1 MNALLD
7 CIFNFQEELNNMG
20 VEIERKFLV
29 ENNSWKNEI
38 KEEVS
43 IKQGYLN
50 SEAERT
56 VRVRI
61 YGEKGVLTIKGKSQ
75 NLTRE
80 EFEYQIPLA
89 DAQDLLDLCEKPI
102 IEKKRILLSV
112 GNKTWEID
120 VFGGENKGLVVA
132 EIELTS
138 EEEVFE
144 IPHWLG
150 EEVSSDS
157 SYYNSSLITNPYI
170 SWQK

>member
-61 YGEKGVLTIKGKSQ
+61 YGEKGVLTI
-75 NLTRE
+75 R
-80 EFEYQIPLA
+80 
-89 DAQDLLDLCEKPI
+89 
-102 IEKKRILLSV
+102 
-112 GNKTWEID
+112 
-120 VFGGENKGLVVA
+120 
-132 EIELTS
+132 
-138 EEEVFE
+138 
-144 IPHWLG
+144 
-150 EEVSSDS
+150 
-157 SYYNSSLITNPYI
+157 
-170 SWQK
+170 